1 MDIKQCEIRAS
12 IIQKAPTEK
21 PDFEN
26 KALSFRERLMQ
37 KSDIA
42 KEFL

>member
-1 MDIKQCEIRAS
+1 MDIKQGEIRAS

-26 KALSFRERLMQ
+26 KAFRERLMQ